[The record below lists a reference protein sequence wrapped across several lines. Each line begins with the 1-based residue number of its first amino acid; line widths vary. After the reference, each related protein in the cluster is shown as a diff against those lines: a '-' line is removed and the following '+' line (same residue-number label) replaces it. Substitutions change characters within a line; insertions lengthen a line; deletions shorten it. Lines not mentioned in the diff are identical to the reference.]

1 MMTPA
6 KLRLIALEKQKAEV
20 KQFYENLANAVKEVA
35 AEIGVGGMFQDEEG
49 TVYQIIEPEGK
60 FVHFEKL
67 SVIRTKRPGE
77 ERGELSAK
85 KAQEAGFILPK

>member
-1 MMTPA
+1 MS
-6 KLRLIALEKQKAEV
+6 KAVQDV
-20 KQFYENLANAVKEVA
+20 KD
-35 AEIGVGGMFQDEEG
+35 EIGIGGMFQDDEG

-77 ERGELSAK
+77 DRGDLSVK
-85 KAQEAGFILPK
+85 KAQEAGFIIPK